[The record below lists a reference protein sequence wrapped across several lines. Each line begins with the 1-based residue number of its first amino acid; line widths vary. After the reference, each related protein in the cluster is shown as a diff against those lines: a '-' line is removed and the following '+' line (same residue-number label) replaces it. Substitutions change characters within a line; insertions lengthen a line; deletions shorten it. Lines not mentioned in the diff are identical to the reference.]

1 MERTRKVRLIHKLKV
16 YFALPPFNELTNYSA
31 GDNFY
36 WKSIELEFT
45 KEEIAECRKELG
57 V

>member
-1 MERTRKVRLIHKLKV
+1 MERNRKVRLIHKLKV
-16 YFALPPFNELTNYSA
+16 YFALPPFDELYNYSA

-36 WKSIELEFT
+36 WKAIELEFT
-45 KEEIAECRKELG
+45 PEEIAECRKELG

>member
-1 MERTRKVRLIHKLKV
+1 MKWNKKVRLIHQLKI
-16 YFALPPFNELTNYSA
+16 YFALPPFNELCNYLA

-36 WKSIELEFT
+36 WKAIELEFT
-45 KEEIAECRKELG
+45 PEEIAECRKELG